1 MAIITQTDLTRINTF
16 VFDVDGVLTDGTL
29 YCFADGE
36 QVRAFNIK
44 DGFAIKHAIQQGYQV
59 AIISG
64 KNEPGVRNR
73 LEQLGIDKDN
83 INLGIEDKTE
93 VLDDFLYVQGI
104 HPATVAYMGDDM
116 PDYEVMQ
123 RCGLRACP
131 ADAADDIKGISTF
144 ISEKD
149 GGKGAV
155 RELIETIMKLQET
168 W

>member
-1 MAIITQTDLTRINTF
+1 MSITQTDLTRINTF
-16 VFDVDGVLTDGTL
+16 IFDVDGVLTDGLL

-44 DGFAIKHAIQQGYQV
+44 DGFAIKHAIRQGYRV

-64 KNEPGVRNR
+64 KNEPGVRKR
-73 LEQLGIDKDN
+73 LEQLDVEDIH
-83 INLGIEDKTE
+83 LGIEDKVDTFE
-93 VLDDFLYVQGI
+93 DYIYMQGI

-116 PDYEVMQ
+116 PDFEVMQ

-131 ADAADDIKGISTF
+131 ADAADDIKEISTF
-144 ISEKD
+144 VATRK
-149 GGKGAV
+149 GGRGAV
-155 RELIETIMKLQET
+155 RELIEKIMKAQDT

>member
-1 MAIITQTDLTRINTF
+1 MSITQPDLTRINTF
-16 VFDVDGVLTDGTL
+16 IFDVDGVLTDGFL
-29 YCFADGE
+29 YVFADGE

-44 DGFAIKHAIQQGYQV
+44 DGFAIKHAIRQGYKV

-73 LEQLGIDKDN
+73 LQDLGIADEDMF
-83 INLGIEDKTE
+83 LGVEDKVE
-93 VLDDFLYVQGI
+93 QFEDYLYLQGI

-116 PDYEVMQ
+116 PDLEVMQ

-131 ADAADDIKGISTF
+131 ADAADDIKEISTF
-144 ISEKD
+144 IATKN
-149 GGKGAV
+149 GGRGAV
-155 RELIETIMKLQET
+155 RELIEQIMKAQDT

>member
-1 MAIITQTDLTRINTF
+1 MPITQTDLNRISTF
-16 VFDVDGVLTDGTL
+16 IFDVDGVLTDGLL

-44 DGFAIKHAIQQGYQV
+44 DGFAIKHAINQGYRV

-64 KNEPGVRNR
+64 KNEPGVRKR
-73 LEQLGIDKDN
+73 LEQLGIEH
-83 INLGIEDKTE
+83 IFLGIDDKVDALEDY
-93 VLDDFLYVQGI
+93 LYTQGI

-131 ADAADDIKGISTF
+131 ADAADDIQAICSYKAT
-144 ISEKD
+144 KN
-149 GGKGAV
+149 GGRGAV
-155 RELIETIMKLQET
+155 RELVEAVMKAQDT

>member
-1 MAIITQTDLTRINTF
+1 MSITQTDLTRINTF
-16 VFDVDGVLTDGTL
+16 IFDVDGVLTDGLL

-44 DGFAIKHAIQQGYQV
+44 DGFAIKHAIRQGYRV

-64 KNEPGVRNR
+64 KNEPGVRKR
-73 LEQLGIDKDN
+73 LEQLD
-83 INLGIEDKTE
+83 IEDIYLGTE
-93 VLDDFLYVQGI
+93 DKVTTFEDYIYLQGI

-116 PDYEVMQ
+116 PDFEVMQ

-131 ADAADDIKGISTF
+131 ADAADDVQEICTF
-144 ISEKD
+144 ISTRK
-149 GGKGAV
+149 GGQGAV
-155 RELIETIMKLQET
+155 RELIEKIMKAQDT

>member
-1 MAIITQTDLTRINTF
+1 MSITQTDFKSINTF
-16 VFDVDGVLTDGTL
+16 VFDVDGVLTDGLL

-44 DGFAIKHAIQQGYQV
+44 DGFAIKHAISQGYRV

-64 KNEPGVRNR
+64 KNEPGVRRR
-73 LEQLGIDKDN
+73 LEQLGIED
-83 INLGIEDKTE
+83 IYLGIDEKVDTLEDY
-93 VLDDFLYVQGI
+93 LYMQGI
-104 HPATVAYMGDDM
+104 NPATVAYMGDDM

-131 ADAADDIKGISTF
+131 ADAAEDIKAISTF
-144 ISEKD
+144 ISTKN
-149 GGKGAV
+149 GGRGAV
-155 RELIETIMKLQET
+155 RQLIETIMKTQDN

>member
-1 MAIITQTDLTRINTF
+1 MSITQPDLTRINTF
-16 VFDVDGVLTDGTL
+16 VLDVDGVLTDGAL
-29 YCFADGE
+29 YVFADGE

-44 DGFAIKHAIQQGYQV
+44 DGFAIKHAISQGYRV

-73 LEQLGIDKDN
+73 LTS
-83 INLGIEDKTE
+83 LGIED
-93 VLDDFLYVQGI
+93 LFLGVEEKVDVFEDYIYMQGI

-123 RCGLRACP
+123 RCGFRACP
-131 ADAADDIKGISTF
+131 ADAADDIKEISSF
-144 ISEKD
+144 IATKD

-155 RELIETIMKLQET
+155 RELIEKIMKAQDT

>member
-1 MAIITQTDLTRINTF
+1 MSITQPDLTRINTF
-16 VFDVDGVLTDGTL
+16 IFDVDGVLTDGTL
-29 YCFADGE
+29 YVFADGE

-44 DGFAIKHAIQQGYQV
+44 DGFAIKHAIRQGYRV

-73 LEQLGIDKDN
+73 LQD
-83 INLGIEDKTE
+83 LGIEDMYLGVEDKVDVFE
-93 VLDDFLYVQGI
+93 DYLYMQGI

-116 PDYEVMQ
+116 PDLEVMQ

-131 ADAADDIKGISTF
+131 ADAADDIREISTY
-144 ISEKD
+144 IATKE

-155 RELIETIMKLQET
+155 RELIEQIMKAQDT

>member
-1 MAIITQTDLTRINTF
+1 MPITQTDLTRISTF
-16 VFDVDGVLTDGTL
+16 VFDVDGVLTDGLL

-44 DGFAIKHAIQQGYQV
+44 DGFAIKHAISQGYNV

-64 KNEPGVRNR
+64 KNEPGVRAR
-73 LEQLGIDKDN
+73 LEQLNIENIFLGID
-83 INLGIEDKTE
+83 DKTDVFE
-93 VLDDFLYVQGI
+93 DYLYTQGI

-116 PDYEVMQ
+116 PDFEVMQ

-131 ADAADDIKGISTF
+131 ADAADDIRDISTF
-144 ISEKD
+144 ISTKN

-155 RELIETIMKLQET
+155 RELIETIMKAQDT

>member
-1 MAIITQTDLTRINTF
+1 MSITQPDLSCINTF
-16 VFDVDGVLTDGTL
+16 IFDVDGVLTDGYL
-29 YCFADGE
+29 YVFADGE
-36 QVRAFNIK
+36 KVRSFNIK
-44 DGFAIKHAIQQGYQV
+44 DGFAIKHAIRQGYRV

-73 LEQLGIDKDN
+73 LEELDIEDIFLGIDDKVDAF
-83 INLGIEDKTE
+83 EDY
-93 VLDDFLYVQGI
+93 LYTQGI

-131 ADAADDIKGISTF
+131 ADAADDIKEISTY
-144 ISEKD
+144 IATKD

-155 RELIETIMKLQET
+155 RELIEKIMKEQDT

>member
-1 MAIITQTDLTRINTF
+1 MSITQTDLTRINTF
-16 VFDVDGVLTDGTL
+16 VFDVDGVLTDGLL

-44 DGFAIKHAIQQGYQV
+44 DGFAIKHAIQQGYRV

-64 KNEPGVRNR
+64 KNEPGVRKR
-73 LEQLGIDKDN
+73 LEQLGIED
-83 INLGIEDKTE
+83 IFLGIEEKVDTFE
-93 VLDDFLYVQGI
+93 DYLYMQGI

-116 PDYEVMQ
+116 PDFEVMQ

-131 ADAADDIKGISTF
+131 ADAAADIVEISTF
-144 ISEKD
+144 VSTKK
-149 GGKGAV
+149 GGRGAV
-155 RELIETIMKLQET
+155 RDLIEQIMKAQDT

>member
-1 MAIITQTDLTRINTF
+1 MTITQTDHTRINTF
-16 VFDVDGVLTDGTL
+16 IFDVDGVLTDGLL

-44 DGFAIKHAIQQGYQV
+44 DGFAIKHAISQNYNV

-64 KNEPGVRNR
+64 KNEPGVRKR
-73 LEQLGIDKDN
+73 LEQLNIEDIFLGID
-83 INLGIEDKTE
+83 DKTDVFE
-93 VLDDFLYVQGI
+93 DYLYTHGI

-131 ADAADDIKGISTF
+131 ADAAEDIQEISTF
-144 ISEKD
+144 ISTKN

-155 RELIETIMKLQET
+155 RELIETIMKAQDK

>member
-1 MAIITQTDLTRINTF
+1 MSITQTDLTRINTF
-16 VFDVDGVLTDGTL
+16 IFDVDGVLTDGLL

-44 DGFAIKHAIQQGYQV
+44 DGFAIKHAIRQGFRV

-64 KNEPGVRNR
+64 KNEPGVRKR
-73 LEQLGIDKDN
+73 LEQLDIED
-83 INLGIEDKTE
+83 IHLGIEDKVDTFE
-93 VLDDFLYVQGI
+93 DYIYLQGI

-116 PDYEVMQ
+116 PDVEVMQ

-131 ADAADDIKGISTF
+131 ADAADDIKEISTF
-144 ISEKD
+144 ISTKK
-149 GGKGAV
+149 GGRGAV
-155 RELIETIMKLQET
+155 RELIEQIMKAQDK

>member
-1 MAIITQTDLTRINTF
+1 MSITQPDLSNISTF
-16 VFDVDGVLTDGTL
+16 IFDVDGVLTDGLL

-44 DGFAIKHAIQQGYQV
+44 DGFAIKHALRQGYKI

-64 KNEPGVRNR
+64 KNEPGVRKR
-73 LEQLGIDKDN
+73 LEQLD
-83 INLGIEDKTE
+83 IEDI
-93 VLDDFLYVQGI
+93 FLGAEDKVDIFEDYLYMQGI

-116 PDYEVMQ
+116 PDLEVMQ

-131 ADAADDIKGISTF
+131 ADAAEDIKAICTFVST
-144 ISEKD
+144 KA

-155 RELIETIMKLQET
+155 RELIEQIMKAQDT

>member
-1 MAIITQTDLTRINTF
+1 MSITQPDLSLINTF
-16 VFDVDGVLTDGTL
+16 IFDVDGVLTDGFL
-29 YCFADGE
+29 YSFADGE

-44 DGFAIKHAIQQGYQV
+44 DGFAIKHAIRQGYRV

-73 LEQLGIDKDN
+73 LEDLS
-83 INLGIEDKTE
+83 IEDIFLGVEDKVE
-93 VLDDFLYVQGI
+93 VFEDYLYLQGI

-116 PDYEVMQ
+116 PDLEVMQ

-131 ADAADDIKGISTF
+131 ADAADDIREISTF
-144 ISEKD
+144 IATKD
-149 GGKGAV
+149 GGRGAV
-155 RELIETIMKLQET
+155 RELIERIMKAQDT

>member
-1 MAIITQTDLTRINTF
+1 MSITQPDLSKINTF
-16 VFDVDGVLTDGTL
+16 IFDVDGVLTDGLL

-44 DGFAIKHAIQQGYQV
+44 DGFAIRHAIRQGYRV

-64 KNEPGVRNR
+64 KNEPGVRKR
-73 LEQLGIDKDN
+73 LEQLD
-83 INLGIEDKTE
+83 IEDIFLGAEDKVD
-93 VLDDFLYVQGI
+93 VLEDYLYMQGI

-116 PDYEVMQ
+116 PDLEVMQ

-131 ADAADDIKGISTF
+131 ADAAADIQEISTF
-144 ISEKD
+144 IATKK

-155 RELIETIMKLQET
+155 RELIEQIMKAQDT